1 MTFLRGINV
10 GGHRS
15 VTMDDLSRAFVSLGL
30 SNVRTHIQ
38 SGNVIFE
45 TAPANRAALTRQIEK
60 ALRQLLGDEVA
71 VFLRTIREI
80 EDMIRLD
87 PFKGRKGYNEKLDND
102 HECRGVKR

>member
-1 MTFLRGINV
+1 MSKYVAFLRDINV

-15 VTMDDLSRAFVSLGL
+15 VTMDELSRAFVSLGL

-45 TAPANRAALTRQIEK
+45 TAPVNRAALTRQIEK

-71 VFLRTIREI
+71 VFLRTIRS
-80 EDMIRLD
+80 L
-87 PFKGRKGYNEKLDND
+87 PNAHLLQCWK
-102 HECRGVKR
+102 